1 VSVHIGSL
9 MPSQP
14 VDLSIV
20 TSLFRSAGHLEE
32 FHARC
37 TQAAAALTSS
47 YEIVLVNDGSAD
59 DSLRIALEI
68 HKRDPRVRVIDLSRN
83 FGHHKALM
91 TGLAHSRGE
100 LVFLI
105 DSDLEED
112 PAWLGRFREAMSAT
126 GADVIYGVQQI
137 RKGGRFERATGE
149 LFFRVFNRV
158 LTHPIPANVV
168 TARLMTRRYVRALVA
183 HRDQE
188 VFLAG
193 LWMTTGFDQRPLTVT
208 KESRSASTY
217 SPLRRL
223 SVLVNALTSFSNR
236 PLIYIFELGVAVILL
251 SVAAAIY
258 LMYRRL
264 TGSVG
269 VPGWASIMVSIWF
282 LGGLMIFCIGVIGIY
297 LAKVFTETKDRP
309 YTIVRAEYGP
319 DADTAP

>member
-1 VSVHIGSL
+1 

-14 VDLSIV
+14 VDVSIV
-20 TSLFRSAGHLEE
+20 TSLFRSAPHLEE

-37 TQAAAALTSS
+37 TQAASSLTAS
-47 YEIVLVNDGSAD
+47 YEIILVNDGSPD
-59 DSLRIALEI
+59 DSLRLALDI
-68 HKRDPRVRVIDLSRN
+68 HRRDPRVRVIDLSRN

-91 TGLAHSRGE
+91 TGLAHSRGD
-100 LVFLI
+100 LVFLL

-112 PAWLGRFREAMSAT
+112 PGWLSRFRDELSTT
-126 GADVIYGVQQI
+126 GADVIYGVQKT
-137 RKGGRFERATGE
+137 RKGGWFERATGE
-149 LFFRVFNRV
+149 LFFRVINRV
-158 LTHPIPANVV
+158 LSQPIPANVV

-208 KESRSASTY
+208 KASRSSSTY

-236 PLIYIFELGVAVILL
+236 PLIFIFELGVTVILL
-251 SVAAAIY
+251 SIGAGLF

-264 TGSVG
+264 TGTVG
-269 VPGWASIMVSIWF
+269 VPGWASIMISIWF

-309 YTIVRAEYGP
+309 YTIVRAEYGS
-319 DADTAP
+319 DADAAP

>member
-1 VSVHIGSL
+1 

-14 VDLSIV
+14 VDVSIV
-20 TSLFRSAGHLEE
+20 TSLFRSASHLEE

-37 TQAAAALTSS
+37 TKAASSLTAS

-59 DSLRIALEI
+59 DSLRLALEI

-91 TGLAHSRGE
+91 TGLARSRGD

-112 PAWLGRFREAMSAT
+112 PGWLSWFRDELSAT
-126 GADVIYGVQQI
+126 GADVIYGVQKT
-137 RKGGRFERATGE
+137 RKGGWFERATGE
-149 LFFRVFNRV
+149 LFFRVFNRA
-158 LTHPIPANVV
+158 LTQPIPANVV
-168 TARLMTRRYVRALVA
+168 TARLMTRRYVQALIA
-183 HRDQE
+183 HRDRE

-193 LWMTTGFDQRPLTVT
+193 LWMMTGFDQRPVTVT
-208 KESRSASTY
+208 KESRSTSTY
-217 SPLRRL
+217 SPLKRL
-223 SVLVNALTSFSNR
+223 SMLVNALTSFSNR
-236 PLIYIFELGVAVILL
+236 PLIYIFYLGVAVVLL
-251 SVAAAIY
+251 SIAAALF

-264 TGSVG
+264 TGTVG

-309 YTIVRAEYGP
+309 YTIVRAEYGQ
-319 DADTAP
+319 DADASP

>member
-1 VSVHIGSL
+1 VLDSFDRMMSE
-9 MPSQP
+9 QT

-20 TSLFRSAGHLEE
+20 TSLFGSAPHLEE

-37 TQAAAALTSS
+37 ARAAASLTAS
-47 YEIVLVNDGSAD
+47 YEIVMVNDASTD
-59 DSLRIALEI
+59 DSLRLALDI
-68 HKRDPRVRVIDLSRN
+68 HRRDPRVRVIDLSRN

-91 TGLAHSRGE
+91 TGLSYARGN

-112 PAWLGRFREAMSAT
+112 PGWLPEFRKALAAT
-126 GADVIYGVQQI
+126 GADVVYGVQQN
-137 RKGGRFERATGE
+137 RKGGWFERSTGE
-149 LFFRVFNRV
+149 LFFRVFNRM
-158 LTHPIPANVV
+158 LTQRIPANVV

-193 LWMTTGFDQRPLTVT
+193 LWMTTGFDQRAVVVD
-208 KESRSASTY
+208 KQSRSRSTY

-236 PLIYIFELGVAVILL
+236 PLIYIFQLGVAVVLL
-251 SVAAAIY
+251 SIVAAIV

-264 TGSVG
+264 TGAVG

-309 YTIVRAEYGP
+309 YTIVRAEYGS
-319 DADTAP
+319 DTDVAP

>member
-1 VSVHIGSL
+1 
-9 MPSQP
+9 MPPQP
-14 VDLSIV
+14 VDVSIV
-20 TSLFRSAGHLEE
+20 TSLFRSASHLEE

-37 TQAAAALTSS
+37 TKAASSLTAS

-59 DSLRIALEI
+59 DSLRVAIAI

-83 FGHHKALM
+83 FGHYKALM
-91 TGLAHSRGE
+91 TGLARSHGD

-112 PAWLGRFREAMSAT
+112 PGWLPRFRDELSAT
-126 GADVIYGVQQI
+126 GADVIYGVQKT
-137 RKGGRFERATGE
+137 RKGGWFERATGE
-149 LFFRVFNRV
+149 LFFSVFNQA
-158 LTHPIPANVV
+158 LTQPIPANVI
-168 TARLMTRRYVRALVA
+168 TARLMTRRYVQALIS

-193 LWMTTGFDQRPLTVT
+193 LWMITGFDQRPLTVT
-208 KESRSASTY
+208 KESRSPSTY

-236 PLIYIFELGVAVILL
+236 PLIYIFELGIAVVLL
-251 SVAAAIY
+251 SIAAALF

-264 TGSVG
+264 TGTVG

-309 YTIVRAEYGP
+309 YTIVRAEYGSDT
-319 DADTAP
+319 DAPP